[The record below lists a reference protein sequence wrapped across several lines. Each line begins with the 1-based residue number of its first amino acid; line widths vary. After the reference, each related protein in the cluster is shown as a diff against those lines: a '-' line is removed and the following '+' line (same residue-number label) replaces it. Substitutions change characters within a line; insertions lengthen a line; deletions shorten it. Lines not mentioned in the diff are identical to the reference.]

1 MRLSPTHCAMGK
13 KKSWELEG
21 VFNKENQRGGE
32 RHILPHSSTQNS
44 SSSPSVSPWPSLGV
58 RSRNRN
64 ARNGK
69 LLVFPSI
76 SGGGGTRTKRAEKGE
91 WCPGGNEGSY
101 THQCGKASDGIH
113 GWRSTLYRYNIWF
126 NLTVLRPRM
135 RKSILTPREHIH
147 FPILPPKPLP

>member
-21 VFNKENQRGGE
+21 VFNKENQGE
-32 RHILPHSSTQNS
+32 GEGHILPHSSTQNS
-44 SSSPSVSPWPSLGV
+44 SSSPSVSPWPFLGV

-76 SGGGGTRTKRAEKGE
+76 SGGGGTRKGRRKE
-91 WCPGGNEGSY
+91 SGAREGMKD
-101 THQCGKASDGIH
+101 QCGKASDGIH
-113 GWRSTLYRYNIWF
+113 GWRSTLNRYNIWF
-126 NLTVLRPRM
+126 NLSVLRPRM